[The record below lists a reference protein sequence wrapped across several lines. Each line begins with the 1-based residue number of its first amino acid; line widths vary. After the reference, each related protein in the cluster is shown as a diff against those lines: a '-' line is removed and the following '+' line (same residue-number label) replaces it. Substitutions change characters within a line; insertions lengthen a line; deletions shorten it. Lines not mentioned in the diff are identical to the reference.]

1 MITSTSNAKIKV
13 IRKLREKK
21 ERQASGLFYCEGLRI
36 VGDAF
41 DHQAGFDSLLIAPEL
56 LHSEYGQS
64 LIEKAEKM
72 GVPVL
77 ELDSMVFR
85 SIAQKEN
92 PQGIAA
98 VCEQR
103 WMELN
108 ELDLNSGDLVV
119 ALDSVADPGNL
130 GTIMRTL
137 DGVGGLGLI
146 LLDQST
152 DPYDPTT
159 MRASM
164 GTLFGLHFIKT
175 NLEQFG
181 TWKHSKDIKV
191 VGTSDKA
198 QVDYYGYAYPDPM
211 VLLMGSER
219 QGLTST
225 HYALCDEVVAI
236 PMAGSADSLNLAVAT
251 AVVMYE
257 IFNQH
262 RKKIKESER

>member
-1 MITSTSNAKIKV
+1 MITSTANAKVKA

-21 ERQASGLFYCEGLRI
+21 ERQISGLFYCEGLRI

-41 DHQAGFDSLLIAPEL
+41 DHQAEFNSLLFAPEL
-56 LHSEYGQS
+56 LHSDYGYS
-64 LIEKAEKM
+64 LIEKANTLNI
-72 GVPVL
+72 PVL
-77 ELDSMVFR
+77 EMDDIVFR

-103 WMELN
+103 WM
-108 ELDLNSGDLVV
+108 DLNVLKPNAGDLIV

-137 DGVGGLGLI
+137 DGVGGKGLI

-152 DPYDPTT
+152 DPYDPVA

-164 GTLFGLHFIKT
+164 GTLFSLHFT
-175 NLEQFG
+175 RASLEQFAI
-181 TWKHSKDIKV
+181 WKQSKGIKV
-191 VGTSDKA
+191 IGTSDKA
-198 QVDYYGYAYPDPM
+198 QVDYYGYPYPDPM

-219 QGLTST
+219 QGLTES
-225 HYALCDEVVAI
+225 HYILCDDVVTI
-236 PMAGSADSLNLAVAT
+236 PMAGSADSLNLAIAT

-262 RKKIKESER
+262 RKKNEGE

>member
-1 MITSTSNAKIKV
+1 MITSTANAKIKA

-21 ERQASGLFYCEGLRI
+21 ERQNSGLFYCEGLRI

-41 DHQAGFDSLLIAPEL
+41 DHQAVFDSLLYAPKL
-56 LHSEYGQS
+56 LHSDYGYS
-64 LIEKAEKM
+64 LVEKANTLKI
-72 GVPVL
+72 PIL
-77 ELDSMVFR
+77 ELDEVVFR

-103 WMELN
+103 WMNLDELKPN
-108 ELDLNSGDLVV
+108 TGDLMV
-119 ALDSVADPGNL
+119 ALDSIADPGNL

-137 DGVGGLGLI
+137 DGVGGRGLI

-152 DPYDPTT
+152 DPYDPAA

-164 GTLFGLHFIKT
+164 GTLFSLQFIKAS
-175 NLEQFG
+175 LEQFAA
-181 TWKHSKDIKV
+181 WKQSKGIKII
-191 VGTSDKA
+191 GTSDKA
-198 QVDYYGYAYPDPM
+198 QVDYYGYPYPDPM

-219 QGLTST
+219 QGLTEA
-225 HYALCDEVVAI
+225 HYALCDDVVAI
-236 PMAGSADSLNLAVAT
+236 SMVGSADSLNLAVAT
-251 AVVMYE
+251 AVVIYE

-262 RKKIKESER
+262 RKSNEGE